1 LNAVPPILP
10 ASRRARLS
18 PWVLLCCMLLP
29 MTAPGAGF
37 DVLSPAT
44 ASTFSLPDLRDREHG
59 LADYRGK
66 VVLVNFWAS
75 WCPPCVYEMPEL
87 VRLQQRYADRP
98 FVILAVNA
106 GEKKYKVRKFV
117 DLVNFE
123 LPVLLDTD
131 RQVSRDWGAETLP
144 TSYLV
149 DAQGRSRFRVYGSPG
164 WEQDDTLALLET
176 LLSEA
181 GSAPPVVSNPDKNGD
196 TP

>member
-1 LNAVPPILP
+1 VPPILP
-10 ASRRARLS
+10 DNSRALLF
-18 PWVLLCCMLLP
+18 PLMMLCCMLSP
-29 MTAPGAGF
+29 MTAASAGF
-37 DVLSPAT
+37 EVLTTAPAS
-44 ASTFSLPDLRDREHG
+44 AFSLPDLRDREHG

-75 WCPPCVYEMPEL
+75 WCPPCIYEMPEL

-117 DLVNFE
+117 NLVRFE
-123 LPVLLDTD
+123 LPVLLDTT

-149 DAQGRSRFRVYGSPG
+149 DAKGRVRYSVHGSPG
-164 WEQDDTLALLET
+164 WEQSDTLALLEN
-176 LLSEA
+176 LLSET
-181 GSAPPVVSNPDKNGD
+181 GPAPASGSNPDRNGD